1 MYNECAKCGDILSE
15 PYGATTDNKCVKCA
29 SAERAVTQTIQA
41 QGPSGADRR
50 GYTRVRTLMQGV
62 LTDRAGSL
70 DVRINDISAGGVM
83 ITGPS
88 RPPKNETLEI
98 AITGAGSLHAELV
111 WQDGMEAG
119 LRFVESPDKVS
130 DLMSRIAPIMTSLLR

>member
-1 MYNECAKCGDILSE
+1 
-15 PYGATTDNKCVKCA
+15 
-29 SAERAVTQTIQA
+29 
-41 QGPSGADRR
+41 
-50 GYTRVRTLMQGV
+50 MQGV